1 MTCKN
6 HFSLL
11 LLFLFSCYAFSQK
24 LTPDTDLISELVS
37 QKQDEVKQRILK
49 NLIVK
54 NIKTTNYTTYKTMYD
69 LMEIITNEKNK
80 TVMTKSI
87 LTEITEYAICYSL
100 ANYFRVNLSNS
111 QPEFAINSL
120 IDNPEKNALNFL
132 INEEFIRNKGNGV
145 EVKTTDTNKLE
156 NALIANYIM
165 DEMNDKLLSSEFPF
179 FESNGLFDK
188 KDLDKKFTYG
198 LDTDYK
204 KIDSVIKL
212 NISNKMQ
219 TFVDDID
226 SISDASYQVFG
237 LIDSLKN
244 NSLKFDELKK
254 TNEAVIKVVFDLFSI
269 SLSDFEQEIGRN
281 SFLAKIG
288 EIINKYVIYESFEG
302 DNDMVFKFKIDVE
315 SIILTFEEEFID
327 INISSIKEHKIGIKP
342 FFIIGL
348 NYGSFTGSNSTI
360 LSNDNTDNISDISYV
375 SEKIGVKF
383 ILFDFGYTRSQK
395 PKEWYKYKGKY
406 RKWNGPSADPLIDDI
421 YLSVYGS
428 GILYNVVDL
437 KSQDNF
443 NFPLIGVGGGITF
456 FNDLELNV
464 SYSVPIISNSMSYDN
479 AFLSLGF
486 DIPIFEY
493 LGALRAKKAQ

>member
-69 LMEIITNEKNK
+69 LMEVITNEKNK

-87 LTEITEYAICYSL
+87 LAEITEYAICYSL

-111 QPEFAINSL
+111 QPEFALDSL
-120 IDNPEKNALNFL
+120 IVNPDKNALNFL
-132 INEEFIRNKGNGV
+132 INDEFSANNNV
-145 EVKTTDTNKLE
+145 EARTKDEDKLE
-156 NALIANYIM
+156 AALIANYIM
-165 DEMNDKLLSSEFPF
+165 DEMNDKLLSSEFSF

-188 KDLDKKFTYG
+188 KDLEKKFTYG
-198 LDTDYK
+198 LDTGYK
-204 KIDSVIKL
+204 KIDSDIKL
-212 NISNKMQ
+212 DISNKMQ
-219 TFVDDID
+219 VFIDDID
-226 SISDASYQVFG
+226 SISDASYEVFN

-244 NSLKFDELKK
+244 NSLQFDQLKSAK
-254 TNEAVIKVVFDLFSI
+254 EGVIKVVFDLFSI

-302 DNDMVFKFKIDVE
+302 DNDMVFEFKIDVE
-315 SIILTFEEEFID
+315 SIILSFEEEFIN
-327 INISSIKEHKIGIKP
+327 IGISSIKEHKIGIKP

-360 LSNDNTDNISDISYV
+360 LNNDNTDNISDISYV
-375 SEKIGVKF
+375 SEKIGVKL

-395 PKEWYKYKGKY
+395 PKEWYKYRGKY
-406 RKWNGPSADPLIDDI
+406 RKWNVPSADPLIDDV

-443 NFPLIGVGGGITF
+443 DFPLVGLGGGITF
-456 FNDLELNV
+456 FNNLEFNI
-464 SYSVPIISNSMSYDN
+464 SYSVPVINNSMSYDN
-479 AFLSLGF
+479 SMVSFGF

-493 LGALRAKKAQ
+493 LGALKKKNAN